1 MHAIHNEFFR
11 QIDIVID
18 EIKRN
23 STDSISATKKIV
35 EILGDKINELRESLS
50 SYEFQSIEEEILFFK
65 EQKPQLIAKLIYHNL
80 ILEIEANMPMIKKDK
95 VEFIEMMLNEISLFS
110 NRNKIF
116 YQYYRSNATHYDE
129 KYFTRFRDGK
139 PKYYETHI
147 VNYDIRFCTSHD
159 YNVSQFMANEMIV
172 TFLEDKLYYIN
183 NNIPIATKTNTNLKW
198 TGSRVDMVELIYAL
212 HAQKVFNH
220 GNTDIKELANL
231 FGQVFDINIEE
242 GIYRSYLDIKARKT
256 ERTKFLNAMIEN
268 LTTKIKEEE
277 A

>member
-1 MHAIHNEFFR
+1 MHAIQNEFFR

-23 STDSISATKKIV
+23 SIDSISATKKIV

-50 SYEFQSIEEEILFFK
+50 SHEFQSIADEIHFFK
-65 EQKPQLIAKLIYHNL
+65 EQKPRLIAKLIYHNL
-80 ILEIEANMPMIKKDK
+80 ILEIESNLPLIKKDK
-95 VEFIEMMLNEISLFS
+95 IEFIEMMLYEISLYTK
-110 NRNKIF
+110 RNKVF
-116 YQYYRSNATHYDE
+116 YEYYRSNATYNDE
-129 KYFTRFRDGK
+129 KYFTRFRNGK
-139 PKYYETHI
+139 LNYYEAHI
-147 VNYDIRFCTSHD
+147 LNFDIRFCTSHD

-172 TFLEDKLYYIN
+172 AHLEEKLHYLN
-183 NNIPIATKTNTNLKW
+183 NNIPSAVTTNTSLKW

-231 FGQVFDINIEE
+231 FGQVFSINIEE

-256 ERTKFLNAMIEN
+256 ERTKFLNALIEN
-268 LTTKIKEEE
+268 LITKIKED
-277 A
+277 